1 MSLLKNMRNLMGMAV
16 VAGISNFAIYMAM
29 RGPKP
34 EKVQVIAHR
43 GGAALAPENTEAAFR
58 NAARI
63 GADWIEFDVHRTSD
77 GVLVIMHDDTV
88 NRMTNGVG
96 FIKDMTWEQLH
107 ELRVVNGEFIMTFE
121 EVVALAQQIGIGI
134 LAELKSTAY
143 YPDIAAE
150 ALEIVQK
157 AGYSDRTI
165 FTSFDWDALT
175 NIKELAPE
183 MRVSALVGLTHW
195 NAIEQVPRNFEI
207 VAPMAEMLLL
217 NPWMIPQAHGAGY
230 EVWAWFGV
238 LDNPAIYRL
247 MLESGVDGL
256 IANDPVT
263 ALNMV
268 RKESLPALPPREGT
282 V

>member
-1 MSLLKNMRNLMGMAV
+1 MSLLKNMRNMMGVAV
-16 VAGISNFAIYMAM
+16 VAGVSNFALYMAM
-29 RGPKP
+29 RGPRP

-43 GGAALAPENTEAAFR
+43 GGAALEPENTEAAFR

-121 EVVALAQQIGIGI
+121 EVVTLAQQIGVGI
-134 LAELKSTAY
+134 LAELKSTGY
-143 YPDIAAE
+143 YPDIEVE
-150 ALEIVQK
+150 ALEIVRK
-157 AGYSDRTI
+157 AGYSDRTV
-165 FTSFDWDALT
+165 FTSFDWDALAH
-175 NIKELAPE
+175 IKELAPE
-183 MRVSALVGLTHW
+183 MSVSALVGLTQW
-195 NAIEQVPRNFEI
+195 NAIEQVPENFEI

-217 NPWMIPQAHGAGY
+217 NPWMIPHAHGAGY

-238 LDNPAIYRL
+238 LDNPVVYRL
-247 MLESGVDGL
+247 MLEIGVNGL
-256 IANDPVT
+256 IVNDPVT

-268 RKESLPALPPREGT
+268 GKKSLPALPPREGT
-282 V
+282 I